1 MGFITGMFISN
12 ILVPVIM
19 IISGYLMFKHP
30 PKDINGIV
38 GYRTTMSMKNEDTW
52 RFAHEVCGRLW
63 FKLGIVLLIIA
74 ALVQLKLLHIDK
86 DTFGNISLIIEL
98 TEVAILIISII
109 PVEKAL
115 KATFDENGKRK

>member
-86 DTFGNISLIIEL
+86 DTFGIISLIIEL
-98 TEVAILIISII
+98 VEVAILLISII